1 MIKAMSITDWL
12 RLFFALTGA
21 GLSLYYGSELT
32 KHVANLL
39 GMSSPLSFQYKVLRW
54 MVLLVSASFL
64 GIALPKKSFIETLI
78 IFVIIISVQV
88 LRDFISS

>member
-12 RLFFALTGA
+12 RLFVALTGA

-32 KHVANLL
+32 KHIANLL
-39 GMSSPLSFQYKVLRW
+39 GISSPLSFQYKVLRW
-54 MVLLVSASFL
+54 MVLLVSTSFL
-64 GIALPKKSFIETLI
+64 GIALPKKSFIETMI
-78 IFVIIISVQV
+78 TVGVIVSIQV